1 MVEEL
6 VHRNGLV
13 TLEEEGSWIQA
24 LVSEQRKNQVQL
36 EWEESIRHRVEGT
49 QSMCTHPRNLTL
61 RVGVYFLTMYQMKV
75 IQFRN

>member
-24 LVSEQRKNQVQL
+24 LVGEQRKNQVQL
-36 EWEESIRHRVEGT
+36 EWEESIRHRVEGRSGYKSGT
-49 QSMCTHPRNLTL
+49 D
-61 RVGVYFLTMYQMKV
+61 
-75 IQFRN
+75 IQ